1 MGRIKRKTMKIGVTG
16 TREGANEQ
24 QLLEVIKFMES
35 LGSGHELHHGDC
47 KGVDIQV
54 AAVAKVLGWRIVC
67 HPPKTTEQQGYFGGD
82 EMREPLGYLQR
93 DRNIVDETE
102 TLIVV
107 PLQNEWQPK
116 GGTWYTHDYAKK
128 KNKPV
133 TVFYPGELNED
144 RI

>member
-133 TVFYPGELNED
+133 TVFYPGALNED
-144 RI
+144 CI

>member
-1 MGRIKRKTMKIGVTG
+1 MKIGVTG

-102 TLIVV
+102 ILIVV